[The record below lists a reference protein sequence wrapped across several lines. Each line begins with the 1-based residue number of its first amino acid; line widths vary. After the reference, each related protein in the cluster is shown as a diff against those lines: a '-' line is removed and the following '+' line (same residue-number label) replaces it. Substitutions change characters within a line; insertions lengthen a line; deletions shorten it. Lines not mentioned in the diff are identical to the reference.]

1 MKRKFK
7 NLALFIVTLTVF
19 SFGGCSGIK
28 ANIDELRAEDSQSS
42 IVVESG
48 GAESNAQDDLIA
60 IQGELRD
67 LQSRLN
73 LSIQNL
79 SVLNF
84 ELDELTEKQKD
95 GTDLHNSDIADINV
109 KIAEQ
114 VNDLISLREE
124 VEGLN
129 NSCREIRLYLIEEE
143 RERIKAC
150 EEIQANLSELEQT
163 LTEELAEFRNL
174 TFDNFSQVSSLIDLL
189 SARLN
194 ECEESLSN
202 VQNSLS
208 QTNAGLAALEDYVK
222 SSNQAHA
229 QRIQALEAIN
239 ARAGYGWEY
248 VEGWTNVD
256 FSVTNEGITHSGY
269 TSAVGYVSKTD
280 SNSYMVIAD
289 IYVTSTETVSP
300 DAIKMTLATIGYK
313 WFSGY
318 LPLTFVL
325 PSELRPFCQSCPY
338 VEVETYSWLLD
349 TTTNIGKFNSQG
361 IATYSLAS
369 TQDDTGRYWHYV
381 RGIGVELDTYN
392 TGDLTI
398 PGKHIV
404 VRMYSDI

>member
-28 ANIDELRAEDSQSS
+28 ANINELRAEDSQSS
-42 IVVESG
+42 IVESSG
-48 GAESNAQDDLIA
+48 VESNAQDDLIA

-143 RERIKAC
+143 RERIKTC
-150 EEIQANLSELEQT
+150 EEIQANLSEIEQS
-163 LTEELAEFRNL
+163 LSEELAEFEIL
-174 TFDNFSQVSSLIDLL
+174 TFDSFSQVSNQISSL
-189 SARLN
+189 SARLT
-194 ECEESLSN
+194 ECEESLSKI
-202 VQNSLS
+202 QALLAQRIEDLETEMDSL
-208 QTNAGLAALEDYVK
+208 K
-222 SSNQAHA
+222 SVHA

-248 VEGWTNVD
+248 VEGYTNVA
-256 FSVTNEGITHSGY
+256 FSVTNEDITHSGY
-269 TSAVGYVSKTD
+269 TSAVKYVSKTD
-280 SNSYMVIAD
+280 SASYMMIAD
-289 IYVTSTETVSP
+289 IYVTGTETVAP
-300 DAIKMTLATIGYK
+300 EAIKMTLATIGYK

-318 LPLTFVL
+318 LPLTFAL

-349 TTTNIGKFNSQG
+349 TTTNIGKFNGQG

>member
-1 MKRKFK
+1 MEKKFK
-7 NLALFIVTLTVF
+7 FLALSIATLTVF
-19 SFGGCSGIK
+19 SFSSCSGIK

-42 IVVESG
+42 IVESSG
-48 GAESNAQDDLIA
+48 VESNAQDDLIA

-129 NSCREIRLYLIEEE
+129 NACREIRLYLIEEE

-150 EEIQANLSELEQT
+150 EEIQANLSEIEQT
-163 LTEELAEFRNL
+163 LTEELAGFKNL
-174 TFDNFSQVSSLIDLL
+174 TSANFSQVSNQISSL
-189 SARLN
+189 SARLTK
-194 ECEESLSN
+194 CEESLSN
-202 VQNSLS
+202 VQALLS
-208 QTNAGLAALEDYVK
+208 QRIASLESHVV
-222 SSNQAHA
+222 SVSGVHA

-248 VEGWTNVD
+248 VEGYTNVA
-256 FSVTNEGITHSGY
+256 FSVTNEDITHWGY
-269 TSAVGYVSKTD
+269 TSAVKYVSKTD
-280 SNSYMVIAD
+280 SSSYMLIAD
-289 IYVTSTETVSP
+289 IYVTGTETVAP
-300 DAIKMTLATIGYK
+300 EAIKMTLATIGYK

-318 LPLTFVL
+318 LPLTFAL

-349 TTTNIGKFNSQG
+349 TTTNIGKFNGNG